1 MRNHNGSFDYEGDP
15 EHYARLVFRRY
26 GRDGS
31 YPYKRGHTILIITLG
46 VSLLIGFALT

>member
-1 MRNHNGSFDYEGDP
+1 MRNNKDSFDYEGDP
-15 EHYARLVFRRY
+15 EDYARLVFRRY

-31 YPYKRGHTILIITLG
+31 YPSKRGHLILIITLG